1 MIKLKSNKNIQ
12 FLKHTADV
20 KFRVRG
26 KTLNSCFEN
35 ASLAMFKSMYDGKVK
50 SKIKKNIAVRGNDLE
65 SLMYNFLDELLF
77 VFDTRDFILSKIKV
91 KINKSDEKAKEL
103 ELNAKLEG
111 DNVKNYEMG
120 LIVKAVTYN
129 SMFIKKSKDYWVA
142 EVVLDV

>member
-1 MIKLKSNKNIQ
+1 MIKLKSKKNIQ

-26 KTLNSCFEN
+26 KTLNNCFEN
-35 ASLAMFKSMYDGKVK
+35 AALAMFKSMYDEKVNSKFNKKISVKGK
-50 SKIKKNIAVRGNDLE
+50 DLE

-77 VFDTRDFILSKIKV
+77 VFDTKDFILSKIKV
-91 KINKSDEKAKEL
+91 SIKKIEKNTEL
-103 ELNAKLEG
+103 ELSAKLEG
-111 DNVKNYEMG
+111 DNVKNYEIG

-129 SMFIKKSKDYWVA
+129 SMFIKKIKNEWVS